1 MYSMKNSQC
10 TMISIRLCSARA
22 RCMRHGARARRER
35 AARCAEGLMMALL
48 LPERM
53 LGGYDG
59 DPDGINGA

>member
-1 MYSMKNSQC
+1 
-10 TMISIRLCSARA
+10 MISIRLCSARA
-22 RCMRHGARARRER
+22 RCDTARARAAN
-35 AARCAEGLMMALL
+35 AARSAEGLMMALL

>member
-1 MYSMKNSQC
+1 MHPGAILLLATMYDGND
-10 TMISIRLCSARA
+10 
-22 RCMRHGARARRER
+22 
-35 AARCAEGLMMALL
+35 EGLMMALL

>member
-1 MYSMKNSQC
+1 MTHNSS
-10 TMISIRLCSARA
+10 TESRGVMPK
-22 RCMRHGARARRER
+22 
-35 AARCAEGLMMALL
+35 GLMMALL